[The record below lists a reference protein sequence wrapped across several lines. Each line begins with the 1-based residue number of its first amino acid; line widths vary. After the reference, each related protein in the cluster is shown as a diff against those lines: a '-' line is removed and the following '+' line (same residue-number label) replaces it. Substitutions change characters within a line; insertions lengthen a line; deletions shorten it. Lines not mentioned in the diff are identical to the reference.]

1 VKLFLYGAFGTA
13 LGLFAEGETA
23 IPDGW
28 SSLSALGI
36 VGVVLIFIVTKLIPD
51 MHKKSV
57 EQTQI
62 FAETIKAV
70 HSVFAEA
77 LNKIHARSE
86 EWEIE
91 HQKVLTGLSESLM
104 ALATQCERRGTAT
117 LSSAVDGR

>member
-1 VKLFLYGAFGTA
+1 
-13 LGLFAEGETA
+13 
-23 IPDGW
+23 
-28 SSLSALGI
+28 
-36 VGVVLIFIVTKLIPD
+36 

-70 HSVFAEA
+70 HSVFAES